1 MISTGIV
8 TTIVFTL
15 FFLLLFV
22 GTPIFITLLGVGG
35 FGLFLIEGSKAFHLM
50 NIKFFEPLWDF
61 GWLAIPVYIWLGNIF
76 YLSRMGEELYD
87 AFNKWMGWLP
97 GGLGI
102 ATTGSDAIFGVINGS
117 SMAACATI
125 APISYPAMRKA
136 GYTEVVATGINS
148 SAGGLA
154 CMIPPSVNMIVY
166 ANLALVSLGQL
177 FFAGFVPGFLLALF
191 FGAFLF
197 ARGLLTPKS
206 VPRGTSFAWKERIQ
220 SLKAIGP
227 VALIFFGIFGG
238 IYMGLATPS
247 EAGAIGCIFA
257 LILAIAKKKLGIAE
271 FWESLV
277 RTGRVSSM
285 LFMIMA
291 GGYTLNYFFFIS
303 GLQDTVRTMILSW
316 HAPGFVIVIGMCL
329 VLTLLGM
336 ILETSAMYMVT
347 VPFFVP
353 VVNELGVNPIA
364 FGIIMILAGEMAQIT
379 PPVGVNLFV
388 INAVTKV
395 PVMRIARGSA
405 PYVGILW
412 LMIMLVYFFTKI
424 ALWVPSKRWQP

>member
-1 MISTGIV
+1 MISTGLAAS
-8 TTIVFTL
+8 IVFPL
-15 FFLLLFV
+15 FLLLLFL
-22 GTPIFITLLGVGG
+22 GTPIFIALLGVGG
-35 FGLFLIEGSKAFHLM
+35 LGLFLFEGPRALLLM

-61 GWLAIPVYIWLGNIF
+61 GWLAIPVYIWLGNVF
-76 YLSRMGEELYD
+76 FFSRMGGDLYD

-102 ATTGSDAIFGVINGS
+102 ATTGSDALFGVINGS

-125 APISYPAMRKA
+125 APISYPAMRRA
-136 GYTEVVATGINS
+136 GYTEVIATGINA

-154 CMIPPSVNMIVY
+154 SMIPPSVNMIVY
-166 ANLALVSLGQL
+166 SNLALVSLGHL

-191 FGAFLF
+191 FSTFLF
-197 ARGLLTPKS
+197 IRGLLTPQS
-206 VPRGTSFAWKERIQ
+206 VPRGESFSWKDRIH
-220 SLKAIGP
+220 SLRAIVP
-227 VALIFFGIFGG
+227 VAAIFLGIFGG
-238 IYMGLATPS
+238 IYTGLATPS

-257 LILAIAKKKLGIAE
+257 LILSIAKGRLSVSE
-271 FWESLV
+271 FWKSLM
-277 RTGRVSSM
+277 RTGQVSSM

-303 GLQDTVRTMILSW
+303 GLQDAVRTTILGW
-316 HAPGFVIVIGMCL
+316 HASGFVIVLGMWVIL
-329 VLTLLGM
+329 MFLGM

-353 VVNELGVNPIA
+353 IVSALGIDPIA

-388 INAVTKV
+388 INAVTGV
-395 PVMRIARGSA
+395 PVLRVARGSA

-412 LMIMLVYFFTKI
+412 LMMALVYFFPQI
-424 ALWVPSKRWQP
+424 ALWLPSKIWG

>member
-1 MISTGIV
+1 MISTGLAAW
-8 TTIVFTL
+8 IVFPL
-15 FFLLLFV
+15 FLLLLFL
-22 GTPIFITLLGVGG
+22 GTPIFIALLGVGG
-35 FGLFLIEGSKAFHLM
+35 LGLFLFEGPRAFLMM

-61 GWLAIPVYIWLGNIF
+61 GWLAIPVYIWLGNVF
-76 YLSRMGEELYD
+76 FFSRMGEELYD

-136 GYTEVVATGINS
+136 GYTEVIATGINA

-154 CMIPPSVNMIVY
+154 SMIPPSVNMIVY

-177 FFAGFVPGFLLALF
+177 FFAGFIPGFLLALF
-191 FGAFLF
+191 FSAFLF
-197 ARGLLTPKS
+197 VRGLLTPKS
-206 VPRGTSFAWKERIQ
+206 VPRGVSFSWKERIY
-220 SLKAIGP
+220 SLKVIGP
-227 VALIFFGIFGG
+227 VAVIFLGIFGG
-238 IYMGLATPS
+238 IYAGIATPS

-257 LILAIAKKKLGIAE
+257 LILSIVKRKLSVAQ
-271 FWESLV
+271 FLESLV

-291 GGYTLNYFFFIS
+291 GGYILNYFFFIS
-303 GLQDTVRTMILSW
+303 GLQDAVRTMILGW
-316 HAPGFVIVIGMCL
+316 HAPGFVILLGMWV
-329 VLTLLGM
+329 VLMFLGM

-353 VVNELGVNPIA
+353 VVNALGIEPIA

-388 INAVTKV
+388 INAVTGV
-395 PVMRIARGSA
+395 PVMRVARGAA

-412 LMIMLVYFFTKI
+412 LMMALIYFFPKI
-424 ALWVPSKRWQP
+424 ALWLPSKVW

>member
-1 MISTGIV
+1 MISTGIAV
-8 TTIVFTL
+8 TIVFTL
-15 FFLLLFV
+15 FLLLLFL

-35 FGLFLIEGSKAFHLM
+35 LGLFLIEGPKAFLMM

-76 YLSRMGEELYD
+76 FFSRMGEELYD

-102 ATTGSDAIFGVINGS
+102 ATTASDAIFGVINGS

-136 GYTEVVATGINS
+136 GYSEVVATGINA

-154 CMIPPSVNMIVY
+154 SMIPPSVNMIVY

-177 FFAGFVPGFLLALF
+177 FFAGFVPGFLLA
-191 FGAFLF
+191 FLF
-197 ARGLLTPKS
+197 STFLFIRGVLTPKS
-206 VPRGTSFAWKERIQ
+206 VPRGASFPWKERIY

-227 VALIFFGIFGG
+227 VAVIFLGIFGG

-247 EAGAIGCIFA
+247 EAGAIGCIAA
-257 LILAIAKKKLGIAE
+257 LILSIIKRKLSFADS
-271 FWESLV
+271 WESLV

-291 GGYTLNYFFFIS
+291 GGYVLNYFFFIS
-303 GLQDTVRTMILSW
+303 GLQDSVRTMILDW
-316 HAPGFVIVIGMCL
+316 HAPGFVIVLGMFF
-329 VLTLLGM
+329 VLMLLGM

-353 VVNELGVNPIA
+353 IVNALGVDPIA
-364 FGIIMILAGEMAQIT
+364 FGIMMILAGEMAQIT

-388 INAVTKV
+388 INAVTGV
-395 PVMRIARGSA
+395 PVMRVARGSA

-412 LMIMLVYFFTKI
+412 VMMALIYFFPKI
-424 ALWVPSKRWQP
+424 ALWLPSQMWHP